1 MTLSEAYRKLAKSF
15 KNGVYL
21 EPVDKTNWKQGGEF
35 YLTKEGN
42 VFGMFSVGGVSK
54 PSHYQFIQESMRQL
68 GVKNDFRLTSTL

>member
-1 MTLSEAYRKLAKSF
+1 MTLSEAYKKLAKSF

-21 EPVDKTNWKQGGEF
+21 EPVDKTNWKKGGEF

-42 VFGMFSVGGVSK
+42 VFGMFPAGGVSK
-54 PSHYQFIQESMRQL
+54 PSHYQIVQISMTEI

>member
-1 MTLSEAYRKLAKSF
+1 MTLSEAHKKLAKSF

-35 YLTKEGN
+35 YLSKDGN
-42 VFGMFSVGGVSK
+42 VFGMFSDGGVSK
-54 PSHYQFIQESMRQL
+54 PTSYWILQQSMVQV